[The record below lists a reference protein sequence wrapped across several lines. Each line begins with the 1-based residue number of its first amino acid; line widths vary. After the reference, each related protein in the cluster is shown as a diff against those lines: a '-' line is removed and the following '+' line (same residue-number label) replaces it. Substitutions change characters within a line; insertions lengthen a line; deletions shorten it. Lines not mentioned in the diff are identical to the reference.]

1 MNSRFGTH
9 LHVLANTHPEL
20 KDALVKLIKGRL
32 TADSL
37 ERYQNSPIYTRII
50 CDMDSIISSYSSNYH
65 QLNLVLTRLNAIISL
80 VSEVNYAH
88 LSEQQRAD
96 LPELAGE
103 VDKANNHIR
112 EDIFPATSA
121 EKENAFQ
128 NINEILTKGQKY
140 IEHVH
145 QQQEEQMQ
153 NINTA
158 LGTNAQLD
166 EGPGIVSQQDLDKWL
181 DRNTQ
186 VDQKLISKLLDERG
200 EIEGFC
206 KVILAL
212 EVLIFIAQKNSE
224 TKEKEMKKA
233 VKYITK
239 LSFVDIEF
247 MEIEPTEGRFVAEL
261 REYDE
266 RSLKLEEIF
275 QGYPRG
281 DEALDPSVVKD
292 LDRLSK
298 PKDMFTSVDGDD
310 N

>member
-1 MNSRFGTH
+1 MNTIFGTH

-20 KDALVKLIKGRL
+20 KDALVKLTKARL
-32 TADSL
+32 TEGSL
-37 ERYQNSPIYTRII
+37 ERYQNSPIYNGII
-50 CDMDSIISSYSSNYH
+50 SDMASIISSYSSNYH
-65 QLNLVLTRLNAIISL
+65 RLNLVLTRLNAIINL
-80 VSEVNYAH
+80 VSEVNYEH
-88 LSEQQRAD
+88 LSEKQRAE

-103 VDKANNHIR
+103 VDKTNNHIR
-112 EDIFPATSA
+112 EDIFPATTA
-121 EKENAFQ
+121 GKENAFQ
-128 NINEILTKGQKY
+128 NINEILIKGQEY
-140 IEHVH
+140 VEHVH

-153 NINTA
+153 NINAA

-166 EGPGIVSQQDLDKWL
+166 EGLGIVSQQDLDKWL

-212 EVLIFIAQKNSE
+212 EVLIFIAKKNSD

-239 LSFVDIEF
+239 LSFVDIKF
-247 MEIEPTEGRFVAEL
+247 MEIKATEGRFVAEL

-275 QGYPRG
+275 QRYPRG

>member
-1 MNSRFGTH
+1 MNAIFGTH

-20 KDALVKLIKGRL
+20 KEALVKLTKARL
-32 TADSL
+32 TEDSL
-37 ERYQNSPIYTRII
+37 ERYQNSPIYNGII
-50 CDMDSIISSYSSNYH
+50 SAMASIISSYSSNYH
-65 QLNLVLTRLNAIISL
+65 QLNLVLTRLNAIINL
-80 VSEVNYAH
+80 VSEVNYEH
-88 LSEQQRAD
+88 LSEKQRAE

-103 VDKANNHIR
+103 VDKTNNHIR
-112 EDIFPATSA
+112 EDIFPATTA
-121 EKENAFQ
+121 GKENAFQ
-128 NINEILTKGQKY
+128 NINEILIKGQEY
-140 IEHVH
+140 VEHVH

-153 NINTA
+153 NINAA

-166 EGPGIVSQQDLDKWL
+166 EGLGIVSQQDLDKWL

-212 EVLIFIAQKNSE
+212 EVLIFIAKKNSD

-239 LSFVDIEF
+239 LSFVDIKF
-247 MEIEPTEGRFVAEL
+247 MEIKATEGRFVAEL

>member
-1 MNSRFGTH
+1 MNTIFGTH

-20 KDALVKLIKGRL
+20 KDALVKLTKARL
-32 TADSL
+32 TEGSL
-37 ERYQNSPIYTRII
+37 ERYQNSPIYNGII
-50 CDMDSIISSYSSNYH
+50 SDMASIISSYSSNYH
-65 QLNLVLTRLNAIISL
+65 RLNLVLTRLNAIINL
-80 VSEVNYAH
+80 VSEVNYEH
-88 LSEQQRAD
+88 LSEKQRAE

-103 VDKANNHIR
+103 VDKTNNHIR
-112 EDIFPATSA
+112 EDIFPATTA
-121 EKENAFQ
+121 GKENAFQ
-128 NINEILTKGQKY
+128 NINEILIKGQEY
-140 IEHVH
+140 VEHVH

-153 NINTA
+153 NINAA

-166 EGPGIVSQQDLDKWL
+166 EGLGIVSQQDLDKWL

-212 EVLIFIAQKNSE
+212 EVLIFIAKKNSD

-239 LSFVDIEF
+239 LSFVDIKF
-247 MEIEPTEGRFVAEL
+247 MEIKATEGRFVAEL